1 MSNIAYIDG
10 ANLHKGSLELGWKL
24 DYRRFRV
31 WLTEKYSI
39 STALIF
45 IGKIPEYEDIYKNL
59 EDAGFSLSFKKVQ
72 KGIGG
77 RIKGNCD
84 GELIVAAMSDFYEK
98 HLSRSILVTSDG
110 DFACL
115 AGFLH
120 SRNALLS
127 IISPR
132 NSCSYSLRSL
142 NVSLTYLDTQ
152 RKNLE
157 YIPPDKEKAP
167 SEDLPS
173 QGSLS

>member
-84 GELIVAAMSDFYEK
+84 GELIVAAMSDFYENK
-98 HLSRSILVTSDG
+98 
-110 DFACL
+110 A
-115 AGFLH
+115 
-120 SRNALLS
+120 
-127 IISPR
+127 
-132 NSCSYSLRSL
+132 
-142 NVSLTYLDTQ
+142 
-152 RKNLE
+152 LE
-157 YIPPDKEKAP
+157 YCHHHL
-167 SEDLPS
+167 EDVLEFEERDFEVHWY
-173 QGSLS
+173 LSKTPAGWEDNLGL